1 MNQLSIPTSQRLFF
15 FGIIGITALI
25 AHLIAVWA
33 QVRLLSVQPLI
44 ANIFA
49 FLFAF
54 NVSYVG
60 HKRLTFARL
69 GGKQLQRSHFF
80 LVAAS
85 AGLLNEGLYYVF
97 LRFTRLDYVFSLL
110 IVIALVSVYT
120 FILSRYW
127 ACR

>member
-33 QVRLLSVQPLI
+33 QVSLLSVQPI
-44 ANIFA
+44 VANIFA

-54 NVSYVG
+54 NISYLG
-60 HKRLTFARL
+60 HKHLTFSKL
-69 GGKQLQRSHFF
+69 GEKQLQRNHFF
-80 LVAAS
+80 IVAAT
-85 AGLLNEGLYYVF
+85 AGLLNEGLYYLF
-97 LRFTRLDYVFSLL
+97 LRYTSLDYILSLL
-110 IVIALVSVYT
+110 IVIGLVSVYT